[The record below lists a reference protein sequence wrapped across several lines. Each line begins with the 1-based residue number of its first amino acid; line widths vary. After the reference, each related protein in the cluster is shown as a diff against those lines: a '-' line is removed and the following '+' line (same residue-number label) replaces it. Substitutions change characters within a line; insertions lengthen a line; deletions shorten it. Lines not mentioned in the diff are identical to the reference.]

1 MPENIKFLIKSFSVY
16 MQCYDFLFVI
26 TVDSTSIISYL
37 SKRHSICLEIFK
49 TSRKLFF
56 LPRDSDIIRDVSKY
70 FHETIRKNSYG
81 GRHLQAPVTKGK
93 RFKTIFYKWGFNA
106 VSITFFHWQL
116 YSGITFSKMIH
127 LKLFLSVPQYHVT
140 THFNDNTFSSISFY
154 L

>member
-1 MPENIKFLIKSFSVY
+1 MLNPKY
-16 MQCYDFLFVI
+16 YDFLFVI
-26 TVDSTSIISYL
+26 TVDSTNIISYL

-70 FHETIRKNSYG
+70 FHEAICKNSYG

-93 RFKTIFYKWGFNA
+93 RFKTIFYQWGFNA
-106 VSITFFHWQL
+106 
-116 YSGITFSKMIH
+116 ITFSKMIH

-140 THFNDNTFSSISFY
+140 THFNDNTFSLISFY
-154 L
+154 I